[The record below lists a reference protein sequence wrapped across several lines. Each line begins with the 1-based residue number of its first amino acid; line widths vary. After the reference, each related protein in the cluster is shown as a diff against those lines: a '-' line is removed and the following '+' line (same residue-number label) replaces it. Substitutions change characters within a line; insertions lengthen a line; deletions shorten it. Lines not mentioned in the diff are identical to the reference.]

1 MDPEARIAR
10 FVSEK
15 LLTGE
20 RKDLTYD
27 QSLLE
32 SGAIDSVGI
41 FELVT
46 FLEDEFHLNIED
58 ENIIP
63 SNFETVNAIAAFVAS
78 HSGSQEV

>member
-1 MDPEARIAR
+1 MEPAARIAA

-15 LLTGE
+15 LSVGTDGSLSHE
-20 RKDLTYD
+20 

-46 FLEDEFHLNIED
+46 FLENEFGLSIDDEHIV
-58 ENIIP
+58 P
-63 SNFETVNAIAAFVAS
+63 ANFETVTAIAAFVADQT
-78 HSGSQEV
+78 GKT

>member
-1 MDPEARIAR
+1 MDTEARIAK

-15 LLTGE
+15 LSVGQNG
-20 RKDLTYD
+20 DLSYD

-46 FLEDEFHLNIED
+46 FLENEFGITIGDEQIV
-58 ENIIP
+58 P
-63 SNFETVNAIAAFVAS
+63 GNFETVNAIAAFVATQS
-78 HSGSQEV
+78 KDT